1 MTGGAETGTQQESMG
16 SSGSGVLGPGRP
28 GWLPTQVS
36 GKEVTSPPPPP
47 LILLCQLGRYP
58 LWHAH
63 EFTQQQLLGRFE
75 PEPVADLAMYLRQ

>member
-1 MTGGAETGTQQESMG
+1 MDDICCNDFFAHP
-16 SSGSGVLGPGRP
+16 SSALHRRFEALRAVFLDHRP
-28 GWLPTQVS
+28 LV
-36 GKEVTSPPPPP
+36 
-47 LILLCQLGRYP
+47 LLCQLGRYP